1 MSTSIYMLNFS
12 LCNEQEN
19 EEKVIKVCDT
29 MSHRLA

>member
-12 LCNEQEN
+12 LCNEQEH

-29 MSHRLA
+29 RSHRLT